1 MTTHL
6 IAVDADTFQELVNEV
21 RRLSQKIEGA
31 TIQSPPEWCNA
42 EEAGRRLGVTPGTIR
57 RKAGT
62 GEIEAR
68 GSGKTRQFHVP
79 L

>member
-21 RRLSQKIEGA
+21 RRLSDALEGA
-31 TIQSPPEWCNA
+31 TIQRPPEWCNA
-42 EEAGRRLGVTPGTIR
+42 PEAARRLGVSTATIR

-68 GSGKTRQFHVP
+68 GSGKTRQFRVSV
-79 L
+79 